1 MRKLLYIMMCC
12 LVLVACGDKH
22 KASSA
27 VGEFLKSNIVD
38 TEYSTEMLAVDST
51 KALGDSLIQSMRKE
65 AAADKYFKKNIQWG
79 QYSGGKLV
87 YARVRIL
94 QLKDTLVRTF
104 YLDKDMSSVVAF
116 KMN

>member
-1 MRKLLYIMMCC
+1 MCS
-12 LVLVACGDKH
+12 LVLVACGGKH

-27 VGEFLKSNIVD
+27 VGEFLQGNLAD
-38 TEYSTEMLAVDST
+38 TEYSTEMLGVDST
-51 KALGDSLIQSMRKE
+51 KALGDSLIQAMRAE
-65 AAADKYFKKNIQWG
+65 AGTDKYFKKNIQWG

-87 YARVRIL
+87 YARVKIL

-104 YLDKDMSSVVAF
+104 YLDKDMNSVVAF

>member
-1 MRKLLYIMMCC
+1 MCS
-12 LVLVACGDKH
+12 LVLVACGSEH
-22 KASSA
+22 KAHA
-27 VGEFLKSNIVD
+27 TVGEFLKSNIVD

-51 KALGDSLIQSMRKE
+51 KALGDSLIQAMRAE
-65 AAADKYFKKNIQWG
+65 AGTDKYFKKNIQWG

>member
-1 MRKLLYIMMCC
+1 MCS
-12 LVLVACGDKH
+12 LVLVACGGKH
-22 KASSA
+22 KAGST

-38 TEYSTEMLAVDST
+38 TEYSTEVLAFDST
-51 KALGDSLIQSMRKE
+51 KALGDSLILTMRTE
-65 AAADKYFKKNIQWG
+65 AAADKYFKKNIHWG
-79 QYSGGKLV
+79 AYEGGKLV

-104 YLDKDMSSVVAF
+104 YLDKDMNTVVAF